1 MINSTSYYRDLFGNK
16 EDFDKLKLY
25 GNITL
30 LLDDVVAQFKDYIAL
45 RWKER
50 EVDYYSF
57 NQDVGKLRHLLIAKG
72 IKKGDHVGTMF
83 RNEYDFVVSFFAIV
97 TLGAVASIMPSNLA
111 NTAIKGLILKFDLKM
126 IIYNED
132 AKENVKDINNVIKLS
147 YEDLYNHNLSY
158 IDGDDSLPKDTP
170 ACIVFTGGTTGS
182 PKGALLSHINLCR
195 GALNGCYVSGK
206 VFHLK
211 YVSLIPFT
219 HVFGLVKNLLSNFV
233 SGSSLY
239 MVKEPST
246 FVKEMII
253 AKPEVMVLT
262 PALARLVLNIINLYG
277 KDAFGPDF
285 KDIIAGG
292 AAVPPELVLAF
303 KDIGIRVSP
312 GYGLTESANL
322 VSGNGSSYNKPASV
336 GIVYPEQE
344 VKIVDGEILIKGD
357 NIFLGYYKDLISTQ
371 KALVDGWLH
380 TGDLGRFDED
390 GFLYIIGRKN
400 NLIVLPSGLKV
411 SPEEIEAVI
420 NRFPFIQD
428 CVVYYDKDK
437 SILVSEIYPN
447 FQVIGMKKVSNH
459 EDLIKNYVFNEV
471 NNGLESHAKIGEV
484 IFRKEDFIRS
494 PAMKI
499 IREH

>member
-1 MINSTSYYRDLFGNK
+1 MLNSISYYRDLFGNK
-16 EDFDKLKLY
+16 KDFDKLKLY
-25 GNITL
+25 DNITL
-30 LLDDVVAQFKDYIAL
+30 LLDDVTSKFKDYIAL
-45 RWKER
+45 RWKEK
-50 EVDYYSF
+50 EVSYFDF
-57 NQDVGKLRHLLIAKG
+57 NQDVGKLRHLLIDKG
-72 IKKGDHVGTMF
+72 IKKGDHVGLMF
-83 RNEYDFVVSFFAIV
+83 RNEYDFVVSFFAVV
-97 TLGAVASIMPSNLA
+97 TLGAVSAIMPSSLPSV
-111 NTAIKGLILKFDLKM
+111 AINGLIHKFDLKM

-132 AKENVKDINNVIKLS
+132 VKENIKDISGVIKLS
-147 YEDLYNHNLSY
+147 NEDLYNHDLSY
-158 IDGDDSLPKDTP
+158 IKGDTSLEKYTP

-195 GALNGCYVSGK
+195 GALNGCYVCGK

-239 MVKEPST
+239 MVKEPSG
-246 FVKEMII
+246 FVKEMSV
-253 AKPEVMVLT
+253 AQPEVMVLT
-262 PALARLVLNIINLYG
+262 PALGRLVLNIINMYG
-277 KDAFGPDF
+277 KEVFGAHF

-292 AAVPPELVLAF
+292 AAVPPELILAF

-322 VSGNGSSYNKPASV
+322 VSGNGSSFEKPSSV
-336 GIVYPEQE
+336 GIIYPEQE
-344 VKIVDGEILIKGD
+344 VQIVDDEILIKGD
-357 NIFLGYYKDLISTQ
+357 NIFLGYYNDPINTNKVLI
-371 KALVDGWLH
+371 DGWLH
-380 TGDLGRFDED
+380 TGDLGRFDDE

-411 SPEEIEAVI
+411 SPEEIEAII
-420 NRFPFIQD
+420 NRFPLIQD
-428 CVVYYDKDK
+428 TVVYYDNNK
-437 SILVSEIYPN
+437 SILIAEIYPN
-447 FQVIGMKKVSNH
+447 FQAIGMKKISNH

-471 NNGLESHAKIGEV
+471 NSGLDNHAKIGDV
-484 IFRKEDFIRS
+484 IFRKEDFRRS